1 MNKDV
6 RKGLLR
12 HKFVYHFL
20 RILIGWFFIITQNFS
35 YKYYRIKE
43 KPVLILSN
51 HNSDFDP
58 FLMIIGLRKHF
69 KFVASANIMSGPV
82 GKLIDFLVGPIPR
95 AKGADA
101 DDTVQLIIE
110 NLNVG
115 IDVAMFPEGNKSWD
129 GLTNF
134 ISKRTAEIFKKAKC
148 GLVTYRFD
156 GGYLRSPRWARFS
169 RKGKVFGQVVN
180 EYSYEQLK
188 DMSTDE
194 IYDIITSDLN
204 VDAYQY
210 QDTNHIRYSGDALA
224 EGLENLTYL
233 CPICK
238 RFDTIHTKG
247 NKIWCDCGMKATFDE
262 YGYINGE
269 KLADYNNTVKWNRF
283 QKKWLASHKDEFKKN
298 RLTSFS
304 RDNNLRFYKVAN
316 NERILLADDITSQ
329 IFGDRLILTNGND
342 YKISFAWKD
351 ITKMGMF
358 RNNRLYFTHGG
369 DRYQLERPSG
379 FSLIKYFALW
389 RTLTDKEFV

>member
-20 RILIGWFFIITQNFS
+20 RILIGWFFIISQNFS

-110 NLNVG
+110 NLNAG

-180 EYSYEQLK
+180 KYSYEQLK

-224 EGLENLTYL
+224 EGLEILTYL

-304 RDNNLRFYKVAN
+304 HDNNLRFYKVAN

>member
-20 RILIGWFFIITQNFS
+20 RILTGWFFIITQNFS

-82 GKLIDFLVGPIPR
+82 GKLISFLVGPIPR

-110 NLNVG
+110 NLNAG

-134 ISKRTAEIFKKAKC
+134 ISKRTAEIFKMAKC

-156 GGYLRSPRWARFS
+156 GGYLRSPRWARFP
-169 RKGKVFGQVVN
+169 RKGKVLGQVVN

-188 DMSTDE
+188 DLSTDE
-194 IYDIITSDLN
+194 IYSLITNDLL

-210 QDTNHIRYSGDALA
+210 QDANHIRYSGEALA

-269 KLADYNNTVKWNRF
+269 NLADYNNTVKWNRF
-283 QKKWLASHKDEFKKN
+283 QKKWLALHKDEFKKN
-298 RLTSFS
+298 RVTSFS
-304 RDNNLRFYKVAN
+304 RDNNLRFYKVVN
-316 NERILLADDITSQ
+316 NERELLADDITSQ
-329 IFGDRLILTNGND
+329 IYGDRLILTNGND
-342 YKISFAWKD
+342 YMISFAWKD

-358 RNNRLYFTHGG
+358 RNNRLYFTHRG